1 MEDHQPRAALKYVK
15 LIFIAT
21 ENMTTLHI
29 STDKAALDV
38 AMIHQFLSERS
49 TWARGMPLTTLRRAI
64 EHSLCFGAYLDG
76 RQVGFARVTTDRA
89 TFAYLAD
96 VFVLEA
102 ERGKGVSKALVAAAM
117 AHPDLQG
124 LRRFMLATN
133 DAHALYARYGFT
145 PPLRPAS
152 LMERY
157 FPDVYV
163 NG

>member
-1 MEDHQPRAALKYVK
+1 MPA
-15 LIFIAT
+15 
-21 ENMTTLHI
+21 LHI

-49 TWARGMPLTTLRRAI
+49 TWAIGIPLATVQRAI
-64 EHSLCFGAYLDG
+64 DNSLCFGAYLDG

-102 ERGKGVSKALVAAAM
+102 QRGKGFSKEMMTAVM
-117 AHPDLQG
+117 AHPELQG
-124 LRRFMLATN
+124 LRRFMLATS
-133 DAHALYARYGFT
+133 DAHSLYARHGFT
-145 PPLRPAS
+145 PPARPAS

-157 FPDVYV
+157 FPNIYA
-163 NG
+163 N

>member
-1 MEDHQPRAALKYVK
+1 MT
-15 LIFIAT
+15 T
-21 ENMTTLHI
+21 ENMTALHI

-49 TWARGMPLTTLRRAI
+49 TWAIGIPLATVQRAI
-64 EHSLCFGAYLDG
+64 DNSLCFGAYLDG

-102 ERGKGVSKALVAAAM
+102 QRGQGVSKALVAAVM

-124 LRRFMLATN
+124 LRRFMLATS
-133 DAHALYARYGFT
+133 DAHTLYARHGFT
-145 PPLRPAS
+145 PPARPGA

-163 NG
+163 N